1 MKSSAARDG
10 RLGRSPGRRGSAC
23 HPDGR
28 RSASGWLLL
37 GLFFLVI
44 PDALAQADLRLHG
57 SNTIGETL
65 APALVEAWLAREGF
79 EQRTRREPAFEERVL
94 SGVRGAQTLTVE
106 VEAHGSG
113 TAFASLFEGRSDIG
127 MSSRPVQPAEVLA
140 GADRVGPLDRPA
152 QEVVLALDGLAII
165 VHPANPLRR
174 LSKTQVRDVFS
185 GQIRDWSALGAPRG
199 RIALHARDD
208 KSGTWDSFRS
218 MVLASAPLS
227 AGARRY
233 ESTVELAAAVAADP
247 LAIGFVGLVGV
258 DDRVRALAISDGG
271 AAVAPS
277 EREVAVEDYPLS
289 RRLFLY
295 LPRDPK
301 PLAREFVAFALSDQ
315 GQAIVAQ
322 AGFVSQRLSLY
333 PALVAEASPADYREL
348 VSGAERVSLNFRF
361 GSGAN
366 FLDSKALRDL
376 DRLRDFVRSD
386 AGAGGQIL
394 LAGFA
399 DIGEQSAHYLAL
411 RLSEERADYIA
422 DQLVVR
428 GLPVTRTRGFGGAL
442 PVAANDSESGR
453 DRNRRVE
460 VWLRRPLSRP

>member
-1 MKSSAARDG
+1 
-10 RLGRSPGRRGSAC
+10 
-23 HPDGR
+23 
-28 RSASGWLLL
+28 
-37 GLFFLVI
+37 
-44 PDALAQADLRLHG
+44 
-57 SNTIGETL
+57 
-65 APALVEAWLAREGF
+65 
-79 EQRTRREPAFEERVL
+79 
-94 SGVRGAQTLTVE
+94 
-106 VEAHGSG
+106 
-113 TAFASLFEGRSDIG
+113 
-127 MSSRPVQPAEVLA
+127 
-140 GADRVGPLDRPA
+140 
-152 QEVVLALDGLAII
+152 
-165 VHPANPLRR
+165 
-174 LSKTQVRDVFS
+174 
-185 GQIRDWSALGAPRG
+185 
-199 RIALHARDD
+199 
-208 KSGTWDSFRS
+208 

-227 AGARRY
+227 TEARRY

-258 DDRVRALAISDGG
+258 DDRVLALAISDGG

-295 LPRDPK
+295 LPQDPK

-348 VSGAERVSLNFRF
+348 VADAERISLNFRF

-386 AGAGGQIL
+386 AGDGGQIL

-422 DQLVVR
+422 DQLLVR
-428 GLPVTRTRGFGGAL
+428 GLTVTRTRGFGGAL